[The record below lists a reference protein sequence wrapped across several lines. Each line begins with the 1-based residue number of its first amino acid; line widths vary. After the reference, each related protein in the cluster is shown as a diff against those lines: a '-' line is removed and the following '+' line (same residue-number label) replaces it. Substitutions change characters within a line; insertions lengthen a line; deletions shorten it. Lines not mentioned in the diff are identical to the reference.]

1 MTDPTFP
8 DLNRKKLNK
17 LFQVDVGFDGEKWV
31 AVIIYVPEVQGK
43 MMTSMNLKT
52 LMREVSKQVRLRN
65 NDAHRY
71 QFPEQK
77 DKNGG
82 VDRLIIPA

>member
-1 MTDPTFP
+1 METTIP

-17 LFQVDVGFDGEKWV
+17 LFQVDIGFDSEKWV
-31 AVIIYVPEVQGK
+31 AVCIYVPEGQGK
-43 MMTSMNLKT
+43 VLTSMNLNT
-52 LMREVSKQVRLRN
+52 LLREVSKQVRLRN

>member
-1 MTDPTFP
+1 METTIP

-17 LFQVDVGFDGEKWV
+17 LFQVDIGFD
-31 AVIIYVPEVQGK
+31 VPEGQGK
-43 MMTSMNLKT
+43 VLTSMNLKT
-52 LMREVSKQVRLRN
+52 LLREVSKQVRLRN

>member
-1 MTDPTFP
+1 METTIP

-17 LFQVDVGFDGEKWV
+17 LFQVDIGFDSEKWV
-31 AVIIYVPEVQGK
+31 AVCIYVPEGQGK
-43 MMTSMNLKT
+43 VLTSMNLKT
-52 LMREVSKQVRLRN
+52 LLREVSKQVRLRN

-71 QFPEQK
+71 QFPEQT